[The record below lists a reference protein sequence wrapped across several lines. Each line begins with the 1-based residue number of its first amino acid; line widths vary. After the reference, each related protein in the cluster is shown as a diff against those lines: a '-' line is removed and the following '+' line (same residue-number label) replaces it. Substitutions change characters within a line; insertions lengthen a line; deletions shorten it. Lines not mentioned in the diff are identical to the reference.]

1 MSGFAAA
8 NAHLASRGVQ
18 SSKFETHG
26 ESHTGVLVE
35 GDVIPQTDPNTN
47 EVKYKKDGVTP
58 IMQLVVTWDTEERDA
73 KTPND
78 SGRRKLYCSWRLEA
92 EIKRAVRATG
102 AEGLE
107 TGGTLTVTYIRE
119 EKVPNQPGKAKIYEA
134 SYIPPKQ
141 YISGTVGDDDADEAD
156 GLDPAKVTPAKSLWA
171 AGQPIDLIAQ
181 VTGFSVPEVEKL
193 LDII

>member
-92 EIKRAVRATG
+92 EIKRAVRIQ
-102 AEGLE
+102 ER
-107 TGGTLTVTYIRE
+107 I
-119 EKVPNQPGKAKIYEA
+119 
-134 SYIPPKQ
+134 
-141 YISGTVGDDDADEAD
+141 
-156 GLDPAKVTPAKSLWA
+156 GLD
-171 AGQPIDLIAQ
+171 Q
-181 VTGFSVPEVEKL
+181 VQAWLGARLPRR
-193 LDII
+193 